1 MMFSVVRDL
10 RRILSWPQNSYTLFL
25 YTILENPLNITYF
38 LVWESGLPDR
48 HYSFC
53 QIFVVVVAR
62 FLKM

>member
-1 MMFSVVRDL
+1 MATEFIYS
-10 RRILSWPQNSYTLFL
+10 FL